1 MAFVDQGKIL
11 SFLSLSIKKVETSF
25 SCLRLSGTGAWPKCT
40 MNQKL
45 RYFLTRRT

>member
-11 SFLSLSIKKVETSF
+11 SFLSLSIKKVETF
-25 SCLRLSGTGAWPKCT
+25 GCLRLSGTGARPKCT

-45 RYFLTRRT
+45 RYFLTRRI